1 MNSQIQ
7 YTTLKNLLLPIC
19 LFACL
24 LVFQTQA
31 EAQEKPPRPILVT
44 VDVAAQLNFGK
55 FIPFGS
61 GGKVIVDSDG
71 NRQLPLGN
79 VILVNSYTSA
89 ARYVVDA
96 EPGTLIT
103 IAPITYATLT
113 GSNGGLLRLDLG
125 EPRIES
131 RNVST
136 FVTTNQYTD
145 VFLGGTLTVGSLQAN
160 PAGIYSGTFLVTF
173 IQE

>member
-7 YTTLKNLLLPIC
+7 HTLIRKLLFPFC
-19 LFACL
+19 LLACL
-24 LVFQTQA
+24 LISHTQA
-31 EAQEKPPRPILVT
+31 KAQEKPPRPILVT

-55 FIPFGS
+55 FIPYSS
-61 GGKVIVDSDG
+61 GGKVIVDSNG
-71 NRQLPLGN
+71 NRPLPIGN
-79 VILVNSYTSA
+79 VFLVNSYTSA

-103 IAPITYATLT
+103 IAPIPFATLT
-113 GSNGGLLRLDLG
+113 GSNGGFLRLDLG

-131 RNVST
+131 RDGTT

-145 VFLGGTLTVGSLQAN
+145 VFLGGTLTVGSLMAN
-160 PAGIYSGTFLVTF
+160 PAGIYSGTFQVTF

>member
-31 EAQEKPPRPILVT
+31 EAQEQPPRPILVT
-44 VDVAAQLNFGK
+44 VEVSQQLNFGK

-71 NRQLPLGN
+71 NRQLPIGN

-89 ARYVVDA
+89 ARYRVDA

-103 IAPITYATLT
+103 IAPIPPATLT
-113 GSNGGLLRLDLG
+113 GSNRGTLSLQLG
-125 EPRIES
+125 VPRIDS
-131 RNVST
+131 RD
-136 FVTTNQYTD
+136 VTTFITNSQITY
-145 VFLGGTLTVGSLQAN
+145 VSIGGTLTVGSLQAN
-160 PAGIYSGTFLVTF
+160 PAGIYSGTFQVTF